1 MAEAVPNLEDL
12 VKQELEKIQV
22 KEPDAH
28 AASGNEV
35 KLNIGGQERTFASAE
50 DVQKYVNDTIAATQ
64 AAAQQAVTTAMQ
76 NLPGQRVTANQ
87 QDQLPQVPKI
97 DLEAYAKALQENPL
111 LAHQLVDQARFGG
124 DPTMIM
130 REMWQRQQAQEQ
142 VLAAYQFRD
151 VHPEFQR
158 NPENA
163 EALTNIMQQFKLPF
177 TVDGLEMAYSVAKE
191 KGLVQVG
198 ETARESYVQ
207 EPERRIAPP
216 SIGRRTSEP
225 PSSYM
230 DYVDDLSA
238 DQIAKI
244 IDQFEKAPGR

>member
-1 MAEAVPNLEDL
+1 MANSAVPNLEEL
-12 VKQELEKIQV
+12 VKQELDKLQV

-28 AASGNEV
+28 AASGTEL
-35 KLNIGGQERTFASAE
+35 KLNIGGQERTFASPE
-50 DVQKYVNDTIAATQ
+50 DVQKYVNDSIEATK
-64 AAAQQAVTTAMQ
+64 AAAQQAIAAAH
-76 NLPGQRVTANQ
+76 LPGQRVTAED
-87 QDQLPQVPKI
+87 QDKTPKVPKI

-111 LAHQLVDQARFGG
+111 LAHQMVDQARFGG
-124 DPTMIM
+124 DPTVIM

-191 KGLVQVG
+191 KGLVKVG
-198 ETARESYVQ
+198 ETTHETYVQ